1 MGAAVAA
8 IPAGCRCRVAA
19 SAYSG
24 PKGCGGVPQ
33 SSGEPGKW
41 SRWNAESSGKCQR
54 LAVRAGAGADLGAI
68 VGIPAAGATLPAR
81 PLPALRAETTRLG
94 PTVGASSAGSGC
106 RWLGASRRRIRPA
119 RRRLDLAPD
128 VSCGPAYE
136 GNCLLD
142 VFTPGA
148 DDCTWGAYVFPRPAY
163 ERDCLPT
170 TRIAGLWVFPAGLR
184 LHLPR
189 LRRRRRFSA
198 KRMGFRLHRWAI
210 LALRRLPHWRFL
222 PIPAPPTRRRV
233 AHLQLEGC
241 LVGSAA
247 EGG

>member
-1 MGAAVAA
+1 MAAAA
-8 IPAGCRCRVAA
+8 YPE
-19 SAYSG
+19 
-24 PKGCGGVPQ
+24 PKRCGGVPQ

-170 TRIAGLWVFPAGLR
+170 TRLAGLRVFPAGLR
-184 LHLPR
+184 LPLPR
-189 LRRRRRFSA
+189 LRRRRRFPQ
-198 KRMGFRLHRWAI
+198 KGEVFGFVGGPFWHFGGCRTGVFCPSRPC
-210 LALRRLPHWRFL
+210 LA
-222 PIPAPPTRRRV
+222 AGGSPTFNLKG
-233 AHLQLEGC
+233 AWP
-241 LVGSAA
+241 VGWQT
-247 EGG
+247 G